1 MPNFDKKR
9 LELIIETPAF
19 KRACRIFEDA
29 GVTGYTAFAAI
40 AGYGNGMR
48 WRRGT
53 DLSASQDMMMIIT
66 VIDEDLVPAIIED
79 LESLIGSHIGLLS
92 VSNVT
97 VIRDEKF

>member
-9 LELIIETPAF
+9 L
-19 KRACRIFEDA
+19 
-29 GVTGYTAFAAI
+29 
-40 AGYGNGMR
+40 
-48 WRRGT
+48 
-53 DLSASQDMMMIIT
+53 SQDMMMIIT